1 MSRAKQNSVDQL
13 AIGVRR
19 AAWMIVLLLLI
30 AAPAQANRI
39 VQVRV
44 GNHPSFT
51 RLVFEMDAF
60 AGYQVERRTDADGVE
75 QLTVTLEAS
84 TPTREITSKSVG
96 IESVNIPASADQ
108 AIAQIRLRK
117 SGLQMKEMILSNPP
131 RIVLDFVHSAAEIA
145 ELTGDPYAKPAPTKP
160 KPVIAKPKPAPKPA
174 PEPVIAKVIEPKP
187 APEPVIA
194 KVIEPKPKPE
204 PVIAQVVEP
213 KPLPKIDP
221 ISAPVEPTPDPI
233 SVPVEPGSVAVIEP
247 ESVAVIEPEVVA
259 VIEPE
264 PVVEPEPEP
273 IPVAVVEPEPVADSL
288 AAEVDRRE
296 SLRNSIPGAHK
307 PDGWEPP
314 TDPTEEPA
322 PEQIADAADTIQ
334 EAPLGDSTRVVEPVA
349 DVTIPRVPS
358 PSDIN
363 RRIDKP
369 KPKSSGL
376 PFDMLTMAG
385 IAAAA
390 LIVLVVAVRL
400 FRRRSL
406 PQDLDVTTLA
416 GAFDGDAAASESE
429 TADSETS
436 DAEASDSEASDRI
449 PAQGFE
455 FATDDSA
462 TDDGP
467 TPLVEE
473 QNTAAYSL
481 SEVAANTNEPETGL
495 YDEDSEG
502 EKPMDM
508 ETTDLPTERDEFSV
522 PPAAA
527 VMGGA
532 DSDVSQLVQELASRI
547 ANLET
552 RLDEA
557 NDSRERLERQVA
569 AQSEE
574 LRVQRAAIARTQR
587 ALRSL
592 SRTEEDQATE
602 PALREPSQ
610 PAK

>member
-1 MSRAKQNSVDQL
+1 VSRAKQNSVDQL
-13 AIGVRR
+13 AIGLRR
-19 AAWMIVLLLLI
+19 AAWMVLLLLLI

-44 GNHPSFT
+44 GNHPTFT

-60 AGYQVERRTDADGVE
+60 AGYQVERRTGADGTE
-75 QLTVTLEAS
+75 QLIVTLEAS

-96 IESVNIPASADQ
+96 IESVKIPASRER

-131 RIVLDFVHSAAEIA
+131 RIVLDFVHSAAA
-145 ELTGDPYAKPAPTKP
+145 VAKLTGDPYAKPAPAEPKPVVAKVEPKPKPEPVVAKVEPKPKP
-160 KPVIAKPKPAPKPA
+160 KPVVAKVEPKVAPKPK

-187 APEPVIA
+187 AP
-194 KVIEPKPKPE
+194 
-204 PVIAQVVEP
+204 
-213 KPLPKIDP
+213 KIDP
-221 ISAPVEPTPDPI
+221 VAAPVEPTPDPI
-233 SVPVEPGSVAVIEP
+233 SVPVKP
-247 ESVAVIEPEVVA
+247 ESVAVIEPEPVVEPEPEPIEVA
-259 VIEPE
+259 VVEPG

-273 IPVAVVEPEPVADSL
+273 IPVAVVEPEPVTDEADSL
-288 AAEVDRRE
+288 AAEVGRRA
-296 SLRNSIPGAHK
+296 SLRDSIPGAHK

-322 PEQIADAADTIQ
+322 PEQIADAADAIQ
-334 EAPLGDSTRVVEPVA
+334 EVPLGSPTRVVKPAA
-349 DVTIPRVPS
+349 DVTKPRVPS

-369 KPKSSGL
+369 KPESSGL

-406 PQDLDVTTLA
+406 PQDLDVTTYA
-416 GAFDGDAAASESE
+416 DAFDGDAAAS
-429 TADSETS
+429 DSKTS
-436 DAEASDSEASDRI
+436 DVEASDSEASDRI
-449 PAQGFE
+449 PAEGF
-455 FATDDSA
+455 AMDDSA
-462 TDDGP
+462 TDDSP

-481 SEVAANTNEPETGL
+481 SEVAANANEPETGL

-508 ETTDLPTERDEFSV
+508 ETTDLPTERDDFSV

-527 VMGGA
+527 VMGG

-592 SRTEEDQATE
+592 SRSEEDQATE